1 MFDYSLPIAS
11 RTRKGQERVY
21 KEFNEKKKQ
30 KKKNEG
36 GSAPTDFE
44 KLGSE
49 CIVLSDDS
57 MEDGDSEGSDL
68 EKSAAKGSQKVGKGG
83 SEEVGGVETS
93 TRLGVDLSA
102 NSVADLDAGDSEGVK
117 VISLVSDSDD
127 EALSISE
134 EGGGGD
140 SDGDKDSDSRSV
152 DSDDEHD
159 VYSADDVDEDDIESI
174 SSDDYASDYSNNE
187 GPVNLDCETEDAER
201 SGGEGEKVGICQ
213 KRKRNIGEDG
223 QKFNCVAHRTRS
235 RSTSHSSGN
244 DDQRDDVDD
253 NHCSSPTERRPKMNS
268 KCNNRRSGDND
279 ETYACSLNNGRDKWN
294 DVQKASQKNEEL
306 RKLTKKK
313 CTRGKKDASAYKILA
328 DSIYEDGELPPEA
341 SASFGDKAVKNGT
354 LPLKFSFGE
363 PPSIVPVEKS
373 DCEKELENL
382 FKEMEFAIRSAQI
395 GSTDYSE
402 VEIKDTVPPVK
413 EVTQHML
420 CSQGKHHLILDEEI
434 GLICKFCP
442 HVHQEIKYIVP
453 EFAPNPYGRSGRRF
467 YEEDNRSIPDE
478 LQCHDS
484 GSGFNSH
491 AHVDGTVW
499 DLIPGVKSSV
509 YPHQRAG
516 FEFIWSHIAG
526 GIHLEKLQKTSS
538 ADGGDG
544 CIISHAP
551 GTGKTRLT
559 IVFLQAYMRFNPKC
573 RPLIIA
579 PRTMLLTWEEEFKK
593 WGFDVPFHNL
603 NNQSLSGK
611 ENKAALKILVQDGG
625 QRHVKSVDGSR
636 WLKLYSWKKERSI
649 LGISYRLFEK
659 LSTVHNSGGKKADL
673 AKTMRN
679 ILLDFPGIVVFDE
692 GHTPR
697 NDKSHMWKASSNIK
711 THRRI
716 ILSGTPFQNNFD
728 ELYNTICLARPD
740 WIRPTCS
747 GRSRKRNVVKAQQT
761 SLAKY
766 IAKGAGDKAKQA
778 EEIGA
783 RIAPI
788 VHVYRGSILRDTLPG
803 LRNSIVVLQPSKLQK
818 EISTIIQERKDLPF
832 FKDEHYETLIS
843 VHPSALLNLEKEK
856 RVSLLNQVDLER
868 LKEKRLNPESGMK
881 AKFVIE
887 LVRLSDAM
895 NERVLVF
902 SQYINALTFLREL
915 LKSQFQWTEGED
927 ILYMYGADDE
937 KQRQT
942 SMKAFND
949 PSSRAK
955 VLLASTKGCNEGIN
969 LVGAS
974 RVVLLDVTWNPS
986 VERQA
991 ISRAYRLGQKKI
1003 VFIYH
1008 LLIAGAREED
1018 KHSRQVEK
1026 HHLSELVFSCSD
1038 TEAAKKIPAA
1048 VAEDKILEE
1057 MVQHEKLK
1065 HIFEKITLLDVASCF
1080 D

>member
-1 MFDYSLPIAS
+1 MFDYSLPIAT
-11 RTRKGQERVY
+11 RTRQRHDKAY
-21 KEFNEKKKQ
+21 KELYEKKKKQ
-30 KKKNEG
+30 EKEVG
-36 GSAPTDFE
+36 SSAPTDF
-44 KLGSE
+44 KKSGSAY
-49 CIVLSDDS
+49 IVLSDDS
-57 MEDGDSEGSDL
+57 MEEDSEGFNSD
-68 EKSAAKGSQKVGKGG
+68 EGVAEG
-83 SEEVGGVETS
+83 SEEEVGKRRSVEGR
-93 TRLGVDLSA
+93 TRSGLDLSA
-102 NSVADLDAGDSEGVK
+102 DSVADLDDSGKESVK

-127 EALSISE
+127 EAVSVSKQ
-134 EGGGGD
+134 GGGGD
-140 SDGDKDSDSRSV
+140 SESVKDSDMRST
-152 DSDDEHD
+152 DSDEEFHE
-159 VYSADDVDEDDIESI
+159 YSIEDDEDDTESI
-174 SSDDYASDYSNNE
+174 SSDDYASDCSNDERPLNS
-187 GPVNLDCETEDAER
+187 DCETEDAKR
-201 SGGEGEKVGICQ
+201 SGAEGERAGICQ
-213 KRKRNIGEDG
+213 KRKRNIRGDGDG
-223 QKFNCVAHRTRS
+223 QKFNCVAQRTRS
-235 RSTSHSSGN
+235 RSGTHSSGGH
-244 DDQRDDVDD
+244 DDQRDVYE
-253 NHCSSPTERRPKMNS
+253 NQCSSQRNKRPKMNS
-268 KCNNRRSGDND
+268 QCNNRRSGDND
-279 ETYACSLNNGRDKWN
+279 ETYSFSLINGHDAFKTSEKSERP
-294 DVQKASQKNEEL
+294 

-313 CTRGKKDASAYKILA
+313 STREKRVANAYNILA
-328 DSIYEDGELPPEA
+328 DSIYEDEELPPEG
-341 SASFGDKAVKNGT
+341 SASFGGNAIENVT
-354 LPLKFSFGE
+354 LPLKFSFGKL
-363 PPSIVPVEKS
+363 PSIVPEEKS
-373 DCEKELENL
+373 HFEKQVDRL
-382 FKEMEFAIRSAQI
+382 FEEMEFAIRSAQI
-395 GSTDYSE
+395 GSTDCSE
-402 VEIKDTVPPVK
+402 VGTNDSVPPAK

-420 CSQGKHHLILDEEI
+420 CSQGEHYLILDEEI
-434 GLICKFCP
+434 GMICKYCP

-453 EFAPNPYGRSGRRF
+453 EFAPNPYGRSGKRF
-467 YEEDNRSIPDE
+467 YEEDNWSLPDE
-478 LQCHDS
+478 LQCHES
-484 GSGFNSH
+484 GSVFPSS

-499 DLIPGVKSSV
+499 DLIPGVKSSM
-509 YPHQRAG
+509 YPHQCEG

-538 ADGGDG
+538 ADGGGG

-611 ENKAALKILVQDGG
+611 ENKAALAILVQGGG

-636 WLKLYSWKKERSI
+636 WLKLYSWNKERSI

-659 LSTVHNSGGKKADL
+659 LSTAHNSGGKKADL
-673 AKTMRN
+673 AKKMRN

-728 ELYNTICLARPD
+728 ELYNTIGLARPD
-740 WIRPTCS
+740 WIMPTCS
-747 GRSRKRNVVKAQQT
+747 GRSLKRNVVKAQQMP
-761 SLAKY
+761 LAND
-766 IAKGAGDKAKQA
+766 IAKGDGDKAKEA
-778 EEIGA
+778 KKIGA

-803 LRNSIVVLQPSKLQK
+803 LRNSVVVLQPSKLQK
-818 EISTIIQERKDLPF
+818 EISARIQEKNDLPF

-843 VHPSALLNLEKEK
+843 VHPSALLNLEKEM
-856 RVSLLNQVDLER
+856 RESLNQVDLER
-868 LKEKRLNPESGMK
+868 LKEKKSTPESGMK

-887 LVRLSDAM
+887 LIRLSDAM

-902 SQYINALTFLREL
+902 SQYINALTFLKEL
-915 LKSQFQWTEGED
+915 LKSQFQWTEGDEV
-927 ILYMYGADDE
+927 LYMYGADDE
-937 KQRQT
+937 KQRQ
-942 SMKAFND
+942 SSVKAFND
-949 PSSRAK
+949 PSSKAK
-955 VLLASTKGCNEGIN
+955 VLLASTRGCNEGIN

-1008 LLIAGAREED
+1008 LLMAGAREEG

-1026 HHLSELVFSCSD
+1026 HRLSELVFSCSD
-1038 TEAAKKIPAA
+1038 MEAAKKIPAV

-1057 MVQHEKLK
+1057 MVQHQKLK
-1065 HIFEKITLLDVASCF
+1065 HMFEKITLLDEASCF